1 MLNITENI
9 ESITESS
16 IDRHARNMKFMLDI
30 MEQNKEME
38 RYVNECLIKSSGNK
52 RAIQEMYVVMEAAAG
67 DKIKAFFQKIKD
79 FFKKIFTKLGASL
92 SAVFQEQKKYC
103 EQYAYIITKC
113 KWQAGDVND
122 IKAYFTGIPR
132 IVDMVDNHLDQAL
145 FGQFVDKGWVD
156 NAAGIKAGK
165 TVTQEDL
172 DKIPPKKD
180 SNVVKG
186 EIYNSF
192 INVHYWQQQN
202 LTTENDSNGAVDID
216 KTFRAYFDGA
226 ADTVAYSGDEIENN
240 FQLII
245 NNVYAGQAYLNKL
258 EKIVLAVDKKMDAI
272 QKASETELKQ
282 LETKLNEVANKAKEA
297 PKQGEQPKQGEP
309 QGGNNQQ
316 QNSNGKTFKQA
327 DINNLQ
333 MNNDGTYSY
342 VASDG
347 KTYTG
352 KSEADVANQLIA
364 AGFTKEAAI
373 IFRNGS
379 TYLNEFNL
387 TNGASNDVDQKAAT
401 NNLTGTGV
409 KNTTDAGKA
418 GTAVAN
424 KQVAKTGDANVSGV
438 TNAEAGKVKA
448 FMDVV
453 THNTQAEINAMVQCT
468 SAVTRAAF
476 GSYKSANSDFFKII
490 QAHVQWYLSNP
501 GSEKNNENQTTR
513 GRNLDLNGGLSV
525 EKKTQPKQQEG
536 GTPPATT

>member
-38 RYVNECLIKSSGNK
+38 RYVNECLIMSSGNK

-145 FGQFVDKGWVD
+145 FGQFTDAGWVD
-156 NAAGIKAGK
+156 NAAGIKAGMNVK
-165 TVTQEDL
+165 QEDL
-172 DKIPPKKD
+172 DKIPAKKD

-186 EIYNSF
+186 EIYNQF
-192 INVHYWQQQN
+192 INVPYWQQQN

-297 PKQGEQPKQGEP
+297 KPAEKPEA
-309 QGGNNQQ
+309 
-316 QNSNGKTFKQA
+316 QNGPTNPTSDKISIKID
-327 DINNLQ
+327 DINKLVP
-333 MNNDGTYSY
+333 GP
-342 VASDG
+342 DG
-347 KTYTG
+347 KVNYTAPDG
-352 KSEADVANQLIA
+352 KSFTATNNSDLKNQLN
-364 AGFTKEAAI
+364 
-373 IFRNGS
+373 RDGS
-379 TYLNEFNL
+379 YKLESYNYLNEFNL

-424 KQVAKTGDANVSGV
+424 KQVAKTGDADVSGV

-448 FMDVV
+448 FMDVT
-453 THNTQAEINAMVQCT
+453 THNTQAQINAMVQCT

-525 EKKTQPKQQEG
+525 DKKTQPKQEA
-536 GTPPATT
+536 PALDNK